1 LSKPHPLPLRLP
13 AAALLLAVLAS
24 APVHARAQGTAD
36 APRPGAPAGPIA
48 PAAPRA
54 ASSAAG
60 PTTGTDAPAAA
71 RSAAFLCPDGAISQ
85 IFIDN
90 NSVFAVGDPDLD
102 PRFNWAYRMANRL
115 HIRTRESVIRR
126 ELVIREG
133 DCYNPDQLEDS
144 ERILRSAAY
153 IADADVFAVRQA
165 DGTYHV
171 IVETRDEW
179 STRLEPQLES
189 GGAALTGLEL
199 REDNLLGR
207 GQSVSAF
214 IRESQGQRVYGAAYG
229 TGQLF
234 GTPLD
239 GELSLARTPVGVAVV
254 ERVTWPFRGEGGRWA
269 FRQQFEHLERNF
281 EYFVADP
288 FDGGLERRFFPEERT
303 TFDVGTVLR
312 LGRRGNLTLI
322 GVALAGE
329 IIAYPDDTLRADDRE
344 NPIPTWMLPGAGVVP
359 GLDSISN
366 VRAVFLLGKRNVFFD
381 RRRALDA
388 VRGAE
393 DVRLGFDAEIGIGRS
408 LPTFSDDDD
417 LAVELGVSAAGD
429 LPGGVL
435 AGTRFVLEG
444 KRDVGDDS
452 REWRDIFGQLDAW
465 AYWRPGE
472 ESRHTFVAS
481 IRAAGGWQTT
491 VPFQLTLGHRSGLR
505 GYPRHIYAGERRAV
519 ATLEHRA
526 YLGWPYPR
534 LFDVGTAVFVDAGR
548 TWNGGDPFGEDSPIQ
563 VAAGA
568 GLRIAFPPGSRQTY
582 RLDLAFPVS
591 PGFRPGSVQVSFG
604 VGQAVGR
611 GAIRDD
617 SQITRSSRRSLS
629 ASVFNFP
636 N

>member
-1 LSKPHPLPLRLP
+1 LSKPHPVPPRLP

-24 APVHARAQGTAD
+24 APVHARAQETAD
-36 APRPGAPAGPIA
+36 SPRPVAPAGPIA
-48 PAAPRA
+48 PAAAPRA
-54 ASSAAG
+54 PLSAAG
-60 PTTGTDAPAAA
+60 IEAPAT
-71 RSAAFLCPDGAISQ
+71 SAAVLCPDGAISQ

-90 NSVFAVGDPDLD
+90 NSVFAVGDPELD
-102 PRFNWAYRMANRL
+102 PRFNWAYRLANRL

-144 ERILRSAAY
+144 ERILRSAPY

-207 GQSVSAF
+207 GQRVSAF
-214 IRESQGQRVYGAAYG
+214 IRESQGQRVYGATYG

-234 GTPLD
+234 GTQLD
-239 GELSLARTPVGVAVV
+239 GELSLARTPVGIAVV

-312 LGRRGNLTLI
+312 LGRRGNLTLF

-344 NPIPTWMLPGAGVVP
+344 NPIPSWMLPGGGVVP

-366 VRAVFLLGKRNVFFD
+366 VRAVFLLGKRNVFFV

-417 LAVELGVSAAGD
+417 LAVELGVSAASD

-519 ATLEHRA
+519 ATVEHRA

-534 LFDVGTAVFVDAGR
+534 LFDVGTAVFIDAGR

-591 PGFRPGSVQVSFG
+591 PGFRPGSLQVSFG

-611 GAIRDD
+611 GAVRDD